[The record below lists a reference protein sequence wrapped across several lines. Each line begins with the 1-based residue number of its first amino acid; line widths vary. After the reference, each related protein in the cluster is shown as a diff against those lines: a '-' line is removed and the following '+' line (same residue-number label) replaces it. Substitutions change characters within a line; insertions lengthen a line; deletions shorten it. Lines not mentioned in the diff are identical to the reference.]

1 MEDLSVK
8 ERIERAMNA
17 NDWAEFVEY
26 TMDMHAADIAEA
38 LEAWPLDKIERFL
51 ESLEAELVADVLVEI
66 DEDIRTDLLKSYT
79 SEDIAHELVENMDS
93 DDAADMLSELS
104 EELTKEVLSKVDDVE
119 QAKKIAQLLTH
130 EEDTAGA
137 LMAFT

>member
-66 DEDIRTDLLKSYT
+66 DEDIRTKLLRSYS

-104 EELTKEVLSKVDDVE
+104 EELTKEVLSQVEDVE
-119 QAKKIAQLLTH
+119 QAKK
-130 EEDTAGA
+130 
-137 LMAFT
+137 